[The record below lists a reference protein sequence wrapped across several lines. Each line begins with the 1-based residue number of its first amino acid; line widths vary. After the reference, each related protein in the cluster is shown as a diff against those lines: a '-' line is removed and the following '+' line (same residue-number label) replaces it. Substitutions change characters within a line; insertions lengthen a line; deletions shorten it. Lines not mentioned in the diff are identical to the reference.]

1 MPILLGIAYASKK
14 REKLEELSKASISID
29 EGIIGDR
36 RGSSNQ
42 RQITVLFKNDW
53 IDACKELGKDIP
65 WIYRRANLFVSDLR
79 ARECWNRRILIGDVI
94 LRVNFETDPCSVM
107 DNQHEGLMKALTPMW
122 RGGVCCSVI
131 KGGEIIV
138 GEKIKLD

>member
-1 MPILLGIAYASKK
+1 MTILLGIAYASKK

-79 ARECWNRRILIGDVI
+79 AREC
-94 LRVNFETDPCSVM
+94 
-107 DNQHEGLMKALTPMW
+107 
-122 RGGVCCSVI
+122 
-131 KGGEIIV
+131 
-138 GEKIKLD
+138 